1 MEDPNE
7 KIRIAN
13 NLMNTIWDS
22 APKDISK
29 PNIFFMFY
37 LNKIYAVVDDSSSVY
52 IVASKDKQILAV
64 AKTKAPAY
72 ERGGVKIYNVI
83 DSGENLI
90 TPLKIISC
98 NKIQDK
104 KQKFVIENIVKY
116 I

>member
-7 KIRIAN
+7 KLRIAN
-13 NLMNTIWDS
+13 NFMNTIWNN
-22 APKDISK
+22 APKDILK
-29 PNIFFMFY
+29 PNVFFMFY

-64 AKTKAPAY
+64 AKTKAPVY
-72 ERGGVKIYNVI
+72 ERGGVKIYI
-83 DSGENLI
+83 ITDSGENLI

>member
-1 MEDPNE
+1 MESSDE
-7 KIRIAN
+7 KLKIAYDF
-13 NLMNTIWDS
+13 LRSVWEK
-22 APKDISK
+22 APTDIDMPK
-29 PNIFFMFY
+29 VLFLFY
-37 LNKIYAVVDDSSSVY
+37 QNKIYTVVDDSSSVY

-72 ERGGVKIYNVI
+72 ERGGVKIYNVV
-83 DSGENLI
+83 DSKENI
-90 TPLKIISC
+90 MTPLKVISC